1 MRHILLLQPA
11 CAPAPTGN
19 PAQMLALLAAGG
31 LPADWTQTWLTL
43 EPLPEQLA
51 SVPVG
56 AAKAL
61 IEALLLA
68 TDVVLLV
75 PAQADALQQHTRILA
90 HLRGWQALTLL
101 NYRDWMRGKRF
112 ALVATLPARD
122 ADDDDATECAAAVR
136 ALPTAWQTLCAEL
149 DCDWHGALLGQPDTS
164 GNILTDVAAGFA
176 AQGFLARS
184 AARPLAAAQDQTAR
198 MQYLAACA
206 RACACAR

>member
-1 MRHILLLQPA
+1 
-11 CAPAPTGN
+11 
-19 PAQMLALLAAGG
+19 MLALLAAGG

-43 EPLPEQLA
+43 EPLPGEVA
-51 SVPVG
+51 PVPVG

-68 TDVVLLV
+68 TDVVLLM
-75 PAQADALQQHTRILA
+75 PAQADALQQHSRLLA

-112 ALVATLPARD
+112 ALVATLPSPD
-122 ADDDDATECAAAVR
+122 AADAIDLAPDVR
-136 ALPTAWQTLCAEL
+136 ALPAHWQALCAEL
-149 DCDWHGALLGQPDTS
+149 DCEWHGALLGQPDAT